1 MAPVK
6 TRRRTR
12 KARPASIFE
21 RVIRRVLRELPK
33 DLKGALSTV
42 AISVQK
48 RPTPAMLRRSGFP
61 PGTVLYG
68 IFEGLDLKNAAHGEA
83 RLQADRIILFEEG
96 LRRDFPRTSELEREI
111 RVTLLH
117 ELGHFFG
124 FSEKEL
130 KARGWG

>member
-1 MAPVK
+1 MAPAK
-6 TRRRTR
+6 TRRRTG
-12 KARPASIFE
+12 KSDAFE

-48 RPTPAMLRRSGFP
+48 RPTPAMLRRSGLP
-61 PGTVLYG
+61 LGTVLYG
-68 IFEGLDLKNAAHGEA
+68 IFEGLDLKAAAAGEA

-96 LRRDFPRTSELEREI
+96 LRRDFPKTSDLEREI